1 MIVNEHDDNGNELS
15 LILTIM
21 LLIAMGLTLILQVI
35 VIIKKWPTKNKKLLV
50 THGSASITVLSFV
63 MLLVATVALILQVT
77 ETGIALHKKHEHDH
91 VRSSILTLQQIPNFV
106 LFAMELMFLVF
117 ATQKLVEKYAD
128 ASRVHHQPQTKRGTL
143 LYSVWHLFLFVVSVV
158 VTFGV
163 AVMMITIR
171 WRSEHNKSSGKTEQ
185 LASAIVQT
193 VYFSVF
199 ATVFL
204 YCLSLVAILLSTVRS
219 KLSDLDEIESVNIVS
234 GLIIVS
240 ALLCTANFV
249 IQAVN
254 AGLRNRVGGLVD
266 AAFYV
271 DKVAVLIIAAIC
283 VLVLGYW
290 NPELGKEPD
299 SEGLHFS
306 HSRATLYNT
315 LE

>member
-63 MLLVATVALILQVT
+63 MLLVATVSLILQVT

-128 ASRVHHQPQTKRGTL
+128 ASRVHQPQTKRGTL
-143 LYSVWHLFLFVVSVV
+143 LYSVWHLFLFVVSAV

-185 LASAIVQT
+185 FASAIVQT

-204 YCLSLVAILLSTVRS
+204 YCLSLV
-219 KLSDLDEIESVNIVS
+219 EIGRASCRE
-234 GLIIVS
+234 
-240 ALLCTANFV
+240 
-249 IQAVN
+249 
-254 AGLRNRVGGLVD
+254 RVL
-266 AAFYV
+266 
-271 DKVAVLIIAAIC
+271 
-283 VLVLGYW
+283 
-290 NPELGKEPD
+290 
-299 SEGLHFS
+299 
-306 HSRATLYNT
+306 
-315 LE
+315 